1 MKKIFILML
10 STLMLL
16 ASPALMTYAA
26 TGPGLAEKGKGMN
39 VNVTA
44 SQNEDGDLVISVSGE
59 QKEEFINLVTQEHK
73 YTYKDSRIDYNSY
86 GYGGNICIKQ
96 TYINTSYEFVNAQVY
111 DVDGNKIDEA
121 TCNNNNYSCE
131 WAYKKEIIRD
141 GDNLIIKKEIIS
153 KKVNVVSDTL
163 TLYFW
168 NDNPDEDMHRLLD
181 YEVKVDVKFEGA
193 PEIKKF
199 NLVNYVLNNT
209 CRPGASTKIDLS
221 GAYLESDN
229 GEKIYPY
236 SEGNKETYF
245 DIYWADKAYDSYS
258 DSFPSRTSDETFQN
272 GKEYSLITLLK
283 HENNNNRIFIDV
295 PTYNSWYVTTIELN
309 FDQKM
314 WFINGMY
321 LCYSTE
327 QQLQYTAAIVTG
339 SKYLED
345 AVVHDDS
352 IDTEDKKMMDEGI
365 EVYEYLIIDNENI
378 SEDVSKAFKS
388 YADKNGYVLDEIFNF
403 KTMKNSL
410 YGYLNSPLSGREITT
425 LSQEAEFFFPIKK
438 ESINTDP
445 NIERIYEVLYID
457 NKEIKTVDVFSG
469 VPPYIDKEELESTIW
484 GCYFNSKQA
493 AGTYALVYKDTKKT
507 EDVPVI
513 IDGTNLSVIA
523 GDKKDLSF
531 TSNASYSDFKEV
543 KIDGAT
549 LDNKNYS
556 VKSGSTIVTLFANY
570 VSTLS
575 VGEHEISIVS
585 TNGTATTK
593 FTVKKKETSPTPT
606 PSTNSD
612 KAETVVATK
621 SYSAK
626 DKNHDGVVTCDEE
639 MNSAN
644 WIWSESKKA
653 CVYKV
658 ANTSAN

>member
-16 ASPALMTYAA
+16 ASPTLMTYAA

-59 QKEEFINLVTQEHK
+59 QKEEFINLVTQERK
-73 YTYKDSRIDYNSY
+73 YTYKDSGIDYNSFA
-86 GYGGNICIKQ
+86 YGGSIFIKV
-96 TYINTSYEFVNAQVY
+96 TYLNTSYDFVNAQVY
-111 DVDGNKIDEA
+111 DIDGNKIDEG
-121 TCNNNNYSCE
+121 TCDNDYNCKYTN
-131 WAYKKEIIRD
+131 KKEIIRD

-199 NLVNYVLNNT
+199 KLVNYVLNDT
-209 CRPGASTKIDLS
+209 CHPGASTKIDLS
-221 GAYLESDN
+221 DTYLESDN

-236 SEGNKETYF
+236 SEENKETYF

-283 HENNNNRIFIDV
+283 YENSNNRIFIDV
-295 PTYNSWYVTTIELN
+295 PTYNSWYATTNELN

-314 WFINGMY
+314 WFENGMH
-321 LCYSTE
+321 LCYSIE
-327 QQLQYTAAIVTG
+327 QQLQYTPTIVTG
-339 SKYLED
+339 SKYLEY
-345 AVVHDDS
+345 AGVYNES
-352 IDTEDKKMMDEGI
+352 IDAEDKKMMDEGI
-365 EVYEYLIIDNENI
+365 DVYEYLIIDNENI

-410 YGYLNSPLSGREITT
+410 YGYLNSPLSGREVTT

-457 NKEIKTVDVFSG
+457 NKEIKTVNVFSDM
-469 VPPYIDKEELESTIW
+469 PYIDKDEFINGTYSFS
-484 GCYFNSKQA
+484 FNNKQA

-507 EDVPVI
+507 EDAPVI

-612 KAETVVATK
+612 KDETVVATK

>member
-16 ASPALMTYAA
+16 ASPTLMTYAA

-59 QKEEFINLVTQEHK
+59 QKEEFINLVTQERK
-73 YTYKDSRIDYNSY
+73 YTYKDSGIDYNSFA
-86 GYGGNICIKQ
+86 YGGSIFIKP
-96 TYINTSYEFVNAQVY
+96 TYINNSYEFVNAQVY
-111 DVDGNKIDEA
+111 DIDGNKIDEG
-121 TCNNNNYSCE
+121 TCDNDYNCKYTN
-131 WAYKKEIIRD
+131 KKEIIRD

-199 NLVNYVLNNT
+199 KLVNYVLNDT

-221 GAYLESDN
+221 DTYLESEN

-236 SEGNKETYF
+236 SEENKETYF

-283 HENNNNRIFIDV
+283 YENNNNRIFIDV
-295 PTYNSWYVTTIELN
+295 PTYNSWYVTTNELN

-314 WFINGMY
+314 WFINGMH
-321 LCYSTE
+321 LCYSIE
-327 QQLQYTAAIVTG
+327 QQLQYTSTIVTG
-339 SKYLED
+339 SKYLEY
-345 AVVHDDS
+345 AGVYNDS
-352 IDTEDKKMMDEGI
+352 IDAEDKKMMDEGI
-365 EVYEYLIIDNENI
+365 DVYEYLIIDNENI

-410 YGYLNSPLSGREITT
+410 YGYLNSPLSGREVTT
-425 LSQEAEFFFPIKK
+425 LGQDAEFILPIR
-438 ESINTDP
+438 SDIVNT
-445 NIERIYEVLYID
+445 NSSIERIYEVLYID
-457 NKEIKTVDVFSG
+457 NNEIKTVNVFSDM
-469 VPPYIDKEELESTIW
+469 PYIDKDEFINGTYSFS
-484 GCYFNSKQA
+484 FNNKQA
-493 AGTYALVYKDTKKT
+493 AGTYDLVYKDTKKT
-507 EDVPVI
+507 EDAPDI

-612 KAETVVATK
+612 KDETVVATK

>member
-59 QKEEFINLVTQEHK
+59 QKEEFINLVTQERK
-73 YTYKDSRIDYNSY
+73 YTYKDSGIDYNSFA
-86 GYGGNICIKQ
+86 YGGSIFIEP
-96 TYINTSYEFVNAQVY
+96 TYINTSYEFVIAQVY
-111 DVDGNKIDEA
+111 DVDGNKIDEGKCDNDYNCKY
-121 TCNNNNYSCE
+121 TN
-131 WAYKKEIIRD
+131 KKEIIRD

-153 KKVNVVSDTL
+153 KKVNAASDTL

-199 NLVNYVLNNT
+199 DLVNYVLNDS
-209 CRPGASTKIDLS
+209 CHPGVSTKIDLS
-221 GAYLESDN
+221 GAYLESEN

-236 SEGNKETYF
+236 SEENKETYF
-245 DIYWADKAYDSYS
+245 DIYWAEANYTSQLDSNNL
-258 DSFPSRTSDETFQN
+258 PSKTSDETFQN
-272 GKEYSLITLLK
+272 GKAYSLITLLK
-283 HENNNNRIFIDV
+283 YENKNNRIFIDV
-295 PTYNSWYVTTIELN
+295 PNYNDWNTRTTELN
-309 FDQKM
+309 FSQDM
-314 WFINGMY
+314 WTDNVRHGNNY
-321 LCYSTE
+321 YEELKN
-327 QQLQYTAAIVTG
+327 AAPIVTG
-339 SKYLED
+339 SKYLEY
-345 AVVHDDS
+345 AGVCNDS
-352 IDTEDKKMMDEGI
+352 IDAEDKKMMGEGI
-365 EVYEYLIIDNENI
+365 DVYEYLIIDNENI

-410 YGYLNSPLSGREITT
+410 YGYLNSPLSGREVTT
-425 LSQEAEFFFPIKK
+425 LGQDAEFILPIR
-438 ESINTDP
+438 SDIVNT
-445 NIERIYEVLYID
+445 NSSIERIYEVLYID
-457 NKEIKTVDVFSG
+457 NNEIKTVNVFSDM
-469 VPPYIDKEELESTIW
+469 PYIDKDEFINGTYSFS
-484 GCYFNSKQA
+484 FNNKQA

-507 EDVPVI
+507 EDAPVI

-612 KAETVVATK
+612 KDETVVATK